1 MNIAGYR
8 KWFFLFSGLLVLGSI
23 VLLSVPPALT
33 PGIDF
38 SGGAA
43 LTLEYDRDV
52 TPEGVEDALRFVGH
66 DEAVVQATGPRSFF
80 VRVGE
85 LAPGRPDSEGNVQPG
100 DRDAVRGA
108 LNNLGD
114 VTIVSFDNVSGII
127 GAENVRRAVISVI
140 VAAVVILFYVT
151 WAFRRVPSPFRYG
164 AAAIVALLHDVLIVF
179 GLFSL
184 LGKTLGL
191 EVNAMFITGVLTTI
205 GYSVNDTIV
214 VFDRVRENVGRF
226 PAAIGHRGRQPQ
238 RPRDHRPLSQHVDY
252 TADRRGLARA
262 VRELVDSPVA
272 VRACGRRH
280 SRDLQLDLH
289 CEPYTGVLG
298 KRRDRRLLLAYPAG
312 RPAQARGGVAPAGR
326 REYGLR
332 QEDSYLMSR
341 MRG

>member
-1 MNIAGYR
+1 MGRNVNIAGYR
-8 KWFFLFSGLLVLGSI
+8 KWFFLFSSLLVLGSI

-66 DEAVVQATGPRSFF
+66 DEAVVQSTGPRSFF

-85 LAPGRPDSEGNVQPG
+85 LAPGRPDSEGIVQPG

-226 PAAIGHRGRQPQ
+226 PAASVTEVVN
-238 RPRDHRPLSQHVDY
+238 LS
-252 TADRRGLARA
+252 
-262 VRELVDSPVA
+262 VRETIGRSLNTSITLLIVVISLVLFASSSIHPLLFVLA
-272 VRACGRRH
+272 AGVIVGTYSSICIASLILVSWENGEIGGFFSRIPLVGRR
-280 SRDLQLDLH
+280 
-289 CEPYTGVLG
+289 
-298 KRRDRRLLLAYPAG
+298 RRAA
-312 RPAQARGGVAPAGR
+312 A
-326 REYGLR
+326 
-332 QEDSYLMSR
+332 
-341 MRG
+341 